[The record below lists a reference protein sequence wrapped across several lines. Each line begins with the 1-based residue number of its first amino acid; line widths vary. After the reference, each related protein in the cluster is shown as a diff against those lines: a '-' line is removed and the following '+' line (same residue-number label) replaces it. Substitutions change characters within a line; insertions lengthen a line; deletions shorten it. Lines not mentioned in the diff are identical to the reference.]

1 MISDARGWTVD
12 LATCSSETSDCRSL
26 ADRARP
32 PLLHDAPPSEVAA
45 ARSVVRAP
53 PVSEAGRQQG
63 DNEEECAGASIK
75 HACQPLQLSRALF
88 VALADG
94 AGGKGTWGKE
104 GEMYDPDAPDPK
116 DPNYE
121 SGDEGIVM
129 EATEEVK
136 K

>member
-1 MISDARGWTVD
+1 MYKAILVYA
-12 LATCSSETSDCRSL
+12 
-26 ADRARP
+26 
-32 PLLHDAPPSEVAA
+32 LLHDSWLVCAPS
-45 ARSVVRAP
+45 S
-53 PVSEAGRQQG
+53 
-63 DNEEECAGASIK
+63 DASICCALNHPRHFPHLSNDRILNAHQDVSQQWHQADWSYIR
-75 HACQPLQLSRALF
+75 HACCPFQMFSRALF

>member
-1 MISDARGWTVD
+1 MRRRINQ
-12 LATCSSETSDCRSL
+12 TCL
-26 ADRARP
+26 L
-32 PLLHDAPPSEVAA
+32 PLPDVLTRV
-45 ARSVVRAP
+45 
-53 PVSEAGRQQG
+53 
-63 DNEEECAGASIK
+63 I
-75 HACQPLQLSRALF
+75 

>member
-1 MISDARGWTVD
+1 MRRRINQ
-12 LATCSSETSDCRSL
+12 TCL
-26 ADRARP
+26 P
-32 PLLHDAPPSEVAA
+32 PF
-45 ARSVVRAP
+45 
-53 PVSEAGRQQG
+53 QMF
-63 DNEEECAGASIK
+63 
-75 HACQPLQLSRALF
+75 SRALF